1 MIQVYTPR
9 QLPCDGGA
17 SKLHGHPQSQLHSPR
32 RDPDSRHFETMLR
45 DRAVREWAGGDKGR
59 SYLSTRTSAEG
70 RVRKDY
76 GSRVIVELPSPAA
89 GAAPEAASAA
99 AARVIRTARATDPSI
114 RTAATKNGIP
124 GRVAGAFGLMNQAKT
139 SVNRIGPMTPVRP
152 AMLALAPCNC
162 PCSDGRTPRVMRL
175 CNAGWTNPIGANTT
189 IARRKTSGVG
199 ARPHTTKAA
208 APAIRPVIRA
218 FRSPKRLMNRFT
230 RPPWT
235 VMFNAPTTA
244 SDTPTSTGPQ
254 PYR

>member
-9 QLPCDGGA
+9 HPPCDGGA

-32 RDPDSRHFETMLR
+32 RDPDIRHFETMFR
-45 DRAVREWAGGDKGR
+45 NRAVREWAAGDKGR

-70 RVRKDY
+70 RLPKVY
-76 GSRVIVELPSPAA
+76 GSRVVVELPSPAA
-89 GAAPEAASAA
+89 GATPEAASAA
-99 AARVIRTARATDPSI
+99 AARVIRTARATEPSI

-124 GRVAGAFGLMNQAKT
+124 GIVAGALALMNQAKT
-139 SVNRIGPMTPVRP
+139 RVNRIGPMTPVRP

-162 PCSDGRTPRVMRL
+162 PCSDGRTRRVMRL
-175 CNAGWTNPIGANTT
+175 CNAGWTKPIGANTT

-199 ARPHTTKAA
+199 GRPHTTNAA
-208 APAIRPVIRA
+208 APAVRPVISA
-218 FRSPKRLMNRFT
+218 FPAPKRLMNRFT

-235 VMFNAPTTA
+235 VMFNPPTPA
-244 SDTPTSTGPQ
+244 SDPPTSPGPQ